1 MQWNQQQQQP
11 QQQYAAHQPA
21 FNSPNQMI
29 NSSSQQTR
37 MPQHHMQY
45 QQQQQQTPVV
55 NPQMPQPM
63 VAVKQEF
70 PYQNMQQQ
78 PTHSNAT
85 MMPNQTAHTNPNIQQ
100 MYGQAQQQ
108 PTTNQIY
115 NNLTNTM
122 IDQQMNYGAYD
133 QLQQQ
138 NQMPTQSMPVQQQIV
153 TQQNQQG
160 HYQPT
165 SQTVS
170 IQLVLCKINATAG
183 D

>member
-11 QQQYAAHQPA
+11 QQQYTAHQQA

-29 NSSSQQTR
+29 NSSSQQIR
-37 MPQHHMQY
+37 MPQHHLQY
-45 QQQQQQTPVV
+45 QQQQSPIV

-85 MMPNQTAHTNPNIQQ
+85 MVPNQTAQNNPNIQQ
-100 MYGQAQQQ
+100 MYGQTQQQ
-108 PTTNQIY
+108 PTTNQMY
-115 NNLTNTM
+115 NNLNNTM

-133 QLQQQ
+133 QSQPQQSQQQ
-138 NQMPTQSMPVQQQIV
+138 NQMPTQTIPAQQQVV

-160 HYQPT
+160 HYQPA

-170 IQLVLCKINATAG
+170 IH
-183 D
+183 